1 MSFYFPLFLTS
12 KSEEKYID
20 LFIKSYVVNNYYKN
34 NNINNNTNI
43 NENDI
48 NINKTLNNSNNI

>member
-20 LFIKSYVVNNYYKN
+20 LFIKSYVANNYYKN
-34 NNINNNTNI
+34 NNNNINI

-48 NINKTLNNSNNI
+48 NINKTLNKSNNI